1 MTRPGDPAVPRPP
14 NKIPAPPFHSMI
26 HRILLTVA
34 MSTASIAWTAAA
46 QAPTR
51 TPDDYPIPPEALA
64 RKEGVPTG
72 RVAMFDFTDSKVFPG
87 TERQGWVYIPAQY
100 DPAKPA
106 GLMVFQ
112 DGHAYV
118 SAQGRM
124 RAPVVLDN
132 LIARGDVPVLVG
144 VFINPGHRGS
154 NAPNANGW
162 GPRSNRS
169 LEYDG
174 LGPDYG
180 RFLTEELLPFV
191 TNRFQLNLSPD
202 PRMRALCGM
211 SSGGIC
217 AFTAAWERPDSF
229 SKVLSHIGSFVNIRG
244 GHAYPAL
251 IRKTERKPLRVY
263 LQDGANDL
271 NNLHGD
277 WPLSNRQMAAALAFA
292 GYDHRLDFGDGAHND
307 RHGAALL
314 PEALRWL
321 WRPASTPPDPSTNN
335 WPGDEALNKIV
346 AQGGNPGDWQVVSE
360 GHGFT
365 DGACAL
371 PDGTVLFSDLPKGDL
386 WRIAPGG
393 KPEKWIE
400 GGPRISG
407 LKPGPD
413 GRLYAASQGGPG
425 DEKPRIIVID
435 PATKA
440 IETVAS
446 NVRPNDL
453 VVTRSGF
460 IYFTDTGA
468 GQVVMVP
475 CTARNLSGP
484 RPVAGGI
491 VAPNGIALSP
501 DHQWLWVSEYNGNH
515 LWSFRIDASSAPDSP
530 APGGANAPIPGSLSS
545 GERYGTL
552 VVPPDRKNSGG
563 DGSATDRDGRVYV
576 TSHAGIQVFDWT
588 GRLGGVLSRPP
599 GSKAIV
605 SCTLG
610 GAGHSTLFVC
620 DGPRVWARQTLV
632 HGQ

>member
-1 MTRPGDPAVPRPP
+1 MKACPR
-14 NKIPAPPFHSMI
+14 
-26 HRILLTVA
+26 LA
-34 MSTASIAWTAAA
+34 MAAA
-46 QAPTR
+46 TLLASAHAHAQSNAR
-51 TPDDYPIPPEALA
+51 IPDDYAIPPEALA
-64 RKEGVPTG
+64 RAEGVPTG
-72 RVAMFDFTDSKVFPG
+72 RVEPFAFNDSKVFPG

-100 DPAKPA
+100 DGSRPA

-118 SAQGRM
+118 STNGRM

-132 LIARGDVPVLVG
+132 LIAKGQVPPLIG

-154 NAPNANGW
+154 NAPNANTW

-174 LGPDYG
+174 LGPDYA
-180 RFLTEELLPFV
+180 RFLTDELLPFV
-191 TNRFQLNLSPD
+191 TNRFQLSLSPD
-202 PRMRALCGM
+202 PRLRALCGM

-244 GHAYPAL
+244 GHVYPAL
-251 IRKTERKPLRVY
+251 LRKTERKPLRVY
-263 LQDGANDL
+263 LQEGANDL

-277 WPLSNRQMAAALAFA
+277 WPLSNRQMASALAFA

-321 WRPASTPPDPSTNN
+321 WRPESTPPNPSTNN

-346 AQGGNPGDWQVVSE
+346 AQGGRPGDWQVVSE

-371 PDGTVLFSDLPKGDL
+371 PDGTVLFSDLPKGEL
-386 WRIAPGG
+386 WRVPPGG
-393 KPEKWIE
+393 KPEKWLTN
-400 GGPRISG
+400 GPKVSG
-407 LKPGPD
+407 MKPGPD
-413 GRLYAASQGGPG
+413 GKLYAATQGGPG
-425 DEKPRIIVID
+425 DEKPRIIAID
-435 PATKA
+435 PSTKA

-453 VVTRSGF
+453 VVTRVGF

-475 CTARNLSGP
+475 TSARNLSGP
-484 RPVAGGI
+484 RPVAGGLTS
-491 VAPNGIALSP
+491 PNGIALSP
-501 DHQWLWVSEYNGNH
+501 DHRWLWVSEYNGTN
-515 LWSFRIDASSAPDSP
+515 LWSFRIDVAGAPD
-530 APGGANAPIPGSLSS
+530 APTPSHPNGPLPGSLSS

-552 VVPPDRKNSGG
+552 VVPPDRKVSGG
-563 DGSATDRDGRVYV
+563 DGSATDSEGRVYV
-576 TSHAGIQVFDWT
+576 TSHAGVQVFDWT

-599 GSKAIV
+599 GAKSIV
-605 SCTLG
+605 SCILG
-610 GAGHSTLFVC
+610 GKEHGTLFVC

>member
-1 MTRPGDPAVPRPP
+1 MNAPR
-14 NKIPAPPFHSMI
+14 
-26 HRILLTVA
+26 LLA
-34 MSTASIAWTAAA
+34 MAAA
-46 QAPTR
+46 ALLVSAHANAQSNAR
-51 TPDDYPIPPEALA
+51 IPDDYAIPPEALA
-64 RKEGVPTG
+64 RAEGVPTG
-72 RVAMFDFTDSKVFPG
+72 RVEPFAFNDSKVFPG

-100 DPAKPA
+100 DGSRPAA
-106 GLMVFQ
+106 LMVFQ

-118 SAQGRM
+118 STNGRM

-132 LIARGDVPVLVG
+132 LIANGQVPPLIG
-144 VFINPGHRGS
+144 VFINPGHRGA
-154 NAPNANGW
+154 NAPNANTW

-174 LGPDYG
+174 LGPDYA
-180 RFLTEELLPFV
+180 RFLTDELLPFV

-202 PRMRALCGM
+202 PRLRALCGM

-244 GHAYPAL
+244 GHVYPAL
-251 IRKTERKPLRVY
+251 LRKTERKPLRVY
-263 LQDGANDL
+263 LQEGANDL

-277 WPLSNRQMAAALAFA
+277 WPLSNRQMASALAFA

-321 WRPASTPPDPSTNN
+321 WRPESTPPNPSTNN

-346 AQGGNPGDWQVVSE
+346 AQGGQPGDWQVVSE

-371 PDGTVLFSDLPKGDL
+371 PDGTVLFSDLPKGEI
-386 WRIAPGG
+386 WTIPPGG
-393 KPEKWIE
+393 KPEKWLAD
-400 GGPRISG
+400 GPKISG
-407 LKPGPD
+407 LKRGPD
-413 GRLYAASQGGPG
+413 GKLYAATQGGPG
-425 DEKPRIIVID
+425 DEKPRIIAID
-435 PATKA
+435 PSTKA

-453 VVTRSGF
+453 VVTRAGF

-475 CTARNLSGP
+475 TSARNLSGP
-484 RPVAGGI
+484 RPVAGGLTS
-491 VAPNGIALSP
+491 PNGIALSP
-501 DHQWLWVSEYNGNH
+501 DHRWLWVSEYNGTN
-515 LWSFRIDASSAPDSP
+515 LWSFRIDGAGAPD
-530 APGGANAPIPGSLSS
+530 APTPSHPNGPLPGSLSS

-552 VVPPDRKNSGG
+552 VVPPDRKVSGG
-563 DGSATDRDGRVYV
+563 DGSATDSEGRVYV
-576 TSHAGIQVFDWT
+576 TSHAGVQVFDWT

-599 GSKAIV
+599 GAKSIV
-605 SCTLG
+605 SCILG
-610 GAGHSTLFVC
+610 GKEHGTLFVC

>member
-1 MTRPGDPAVPRPP
+1 MNAPR
-14 NKIPAPPFHSMI
+14 
-26 HRILLTVA
+26 LLA
-34 MSTASIAWTAAA
+34 MAAA
-46 QAPTR
+46 ALLVSAHANAQSNAR
-51 TPDDYPIPPEALA
+51 IPDDYAIPPEALA
-64 RKEGVPTG
+64 RAEGVPTG
-72 RVAMFDFTDSKVFPG
+72 RVEPFAFNDSKVFPG

-100 DPAKPA
+100 DGSRPAA
-106 GLMVFQ
+106 LMVFQ

-118 SAQGRM
+118 STNGRM

-132 LIARGDVPVLVG
+132 LIANGQVPPLIG
-144 VFINPGHRGS
+144 VFINPGHRGA
-154 NAPNANGW
+154 NAPNANTW

-174 LGPDYG
+174 LGPDYA
-180 RFLTEELLPFV
+180 RFLTDELLPFV

-202 PRMRALCGM
+202 PRLRALCGM

-244 GHAYPAL
+244 GHIYPAL
-251 IRKTERKPLRVY
+251 LRKTERKPLRVY
-263 LQDGANDL
+263 LQEGANDL

-277 WPLSNRQMAAALAFA
+277 WPLSNRQMASALAFA

-321 WRPASTPPDPSTNN
+321 WRPESTPPNPSTNN

-346 AQGGNPGDWQVVSE
+346 AQGGQPGDWQVVSE

-371 PDGTVLFSDLPKGDL
+371 PDGTVLFSDLPKGEI
-386 WRIAPGG
+386 WTIPPGG
-393 KPEKWIE
+393 KPEKWLAD
-400 GGPRISG
+400 GPKISG
-407 LKPGPD
+407 LKRGPD
-413 GRLYAASQGGPG
+413 GKLYAATQGGPG
-425 DEKPRIIVID
+425 DEKPRIIAID
-435 PATKA
+435 PSTKA

-453 VVTRSGF
+453 VVTRAGF

-475 CTARNLSGP
+475 TSARNLSGP
-484 RPVAGGI
+484 RPVAGGLTS
-491 VAPNGIALSP
+491 PNGIALSP
-501 DHQWLWVSEYNGNH
+501 DHRWLWVSEYNGTN
-515 LWSFRIDASSAPDSP
+515 LWSFRIDGAGAPD
-530 APGGANAPIPGSLSS
+530 APTPSHPNGPLPGSLSS

-552 VVPPDRKNSGG
+552 VVPPDRKVSGG
-563 DGSATDRDGRVYV
+563 DGSATDSEGRVYV
-576 TSHAGIQVFDWT
+576 TSHAGVQVFDWT

-599 GSKAIV
+599 GAKSIV
-605 SCTLG
+605 SCILG
-610 GAGHSTLFVC
+610 GKEHGTLFVC